1 MVFKNFSYPVAACI
15 GVAIAIT
22 SPQSS
27 QALSPDQVS
36 GIAKQVTVLI
46 EGQNPG
52 SGVIINRDGNT
63 YTVLT
68 AFHVVGTPDEYDV
81 VTPTDQRY
89 KLDYNTVKRLPGV
102 DLAVLQFKS
111 DKAYKVAEVGNSNQV
126 SEGKPVYVA
135 GFPVPTQAVNLSI
148 YRFTEG
154 RLTANASKPLADGYA
169 LVYDNSTRP
178 GMSGG
183 PVLDGQG
190 SLVGIHGRAD
200 AQQQGN
206 VYFKND
212 TNLGIPIDTF
222 STMAPKVGVKVDSLP
237 TTPATNTSIPTA
249 PAQNTPTSPPPTT
262 SALNTS
268 PPKPTPPRPPVQ
280 NPPSI
285 PQGSK
290 AGDFYLQ
297 ATDKLQRNNLEGAQK
312 DFDQAIRLN
321 PEYASAYNERAG
333 IKFRRGDRQG
343 ALSDLNQAIKIDP
356 EFADPYGGRGILR
369 AVTGNLQGAQSDVE
383 KAVRLKPEIGYTAR
397 GMVRWYGSDLRGA
410 RSDFDQ
416 ALSLDSDFK
425 EAYAVHTY
433 RGVLHWQ
440 LGNTDGAMQDLNRS
454 IQLQPKSHEAV
465 GLRGLL
471 RWQMNETQGA
481 LQDFEQAI
489 RINPDRGE
497 IHTVRGIIHV
507 GQANYQEAISDFNQV
522 IRTKPK
528 GVDLADIYAL
538 QGISSF
544 MIENDQQALEQLQ
557 QAVQAENDPKT
568 KDNYQKIIN
577 AINLIPSRPS
587 VRPKLKQAVQ
597 QGLQK
602 ITQGFVSQYM
612 KEYFQSFRPL
622 ETTE

>member
-1 MVFKNFSYPVAACI
+1 MVFKNFSYPAAALI
-15 GVAIAIT
+15 GVAIATT
-22 SPQSS
+22 SPQPS

-52 SGVIINRDGNT
+52 SGVIINRDGNI

-89 KLDYNTVKRLPGV
+89 KLDYSTVKRFPGV
-102 DLAVLQFKS
+102 DLAILQFQS
-111 DKAYKVAEVGNSNQV
+111 DQAYKVAKVGNSTQIP
-126 SEGKPVYVA
+126 EGKPVYVA

-148 YRFTEG
+148 YRFTQG

-183 PVLDGQG
+183 PVLDDQG

-200 AQQQGN
+200 AQQEGN

-222 STMAPKVGVKVDSLP
+222 STMAPKVGVKLDSLP
-237 TTPATNTSIPTA
+237 TTLTTHSSPAA
-249 PAQNTPTSPPPTT
+249 PVENTPTSPPP
-262 SALNTS
+262 AVNTS
-268 PPKPTPPRPPVQ
+268 PPITPTPRPPVQ
-280 NPPSI
+280 KPPSI
-285 PQGSK
+285 PQGPQ

-297 ATDKLQRNNLEGAQK
+297 ATDKLQRSNLAGALK

-321 PEYASAYNERAG
+321 PQYASAYNERAG

-369 AVTGNLQGAQSDVE
+369 AVTGNLQGAQADVE

-397 GMVRWYGSDLRGA
+397 GIVRWYGSDLRGA

-416 ALSLDSDFK
+416 ALSLDSEFK

-440 LGNTDGAMQDLNRS
+440 LGNTDGASQDLNRA

-471 RWQMNETQGA
+471 RWHKNEIEGA
-481 LQDFEQAI
+481 LQDFDQAI

-497 IHTVRGIIHV
+497 IFAVRGIIRV
-507 GQANYQEAISDFNQV
+507 GNENYQEAISDFNQV

-544 MIENDQQALEQLQ
+544 MIDNDQQALEQLQ
-557 QAVQAENDPKT
+557 QAVQREKKPQT
-568 KDNYQKIIN
+568 QENYQKIID

-587 VRPKLKQAVQ
+587 VRPKLKQGVQ

-602 ITQGFVSQYM
+602 IIAQGFAAQFL